1 MRNQNKHRKLGT
13 EPLAGQYYV
22 SECIK
27 CGWVGSSGELSED
40 AQCLQPVGDDH
51 CCGDTD
57 EIEADRLLELMQAG
71 AFDKPIAQ
79 PQCKPVPVMKLEA
92 ERLLGTDGEYSVSF
106 VKAGWIDEC
115 RKTGGVFYLYAE
127 QPAQVAVVMPEQL
140 IAAIEAEQERLS
152 QEDYLMDSDE
162 CVKVIREE
170 VTRLNGVKM

>member
-1 MRNQNKHRKLGT
+1 MRNQIKHRKLGT
-13 EPLAGQYYV
+13 EPLAGQHYV

-51 CCGDTD
+51 CWGDTD

-79 PQCKPVPVMKLEA
+79 PQGKPVPVMKLEA

-127 QPAQVAVVMPEQL
+127 QPAQAAVVMPEQL

-170 VTRLNGVKM
+170 VARLNGVKM

>member
-1 MRNQNKHRKLGT
+1 MRNQIKHRKLGT
-13 EPLAGQYYV
+13 EPLVGLYYV
-22 SECIK
+22 SECIR
-27 CGWVGSSGELSED
+27 CGWVGSSGELTED

-51 CCGDTD
+51 CWGDTD

-79 PQCKPVPVMKLEA
+79 PQGKPVPVMKLEA

-127 QPAQVAVVMPEQL
+127 QPAQAAVVMPEQL

-170 VTRLNGVKM
+170 VARLNGVKM